1 MKANLL
7 LVTLLLL
14 TSLPGGAQT
23 KIVIPAGSPEDKALN
38 QIQAENDQQ
47 KRISML
53 EDFVQTYGSNP
64 QAVAYGNWQLAQQY
78 AASDPAK
85 ALAYG
90 DKALAAMPNVLEILQ
105 SQTDLAQQAKDY
117 PKVVEYAVRGAGVV
131 NGIAKQPK
139 PAGMSDEEF
148 ASQTA
153 RDKQAAQ
160 PVYDYLQAAAY
171 NAVISENDPR
181 KRLALTEKFS
191 SGFSGGK
198 MADQVN
204 ALAIASLQEM
214 GDLPRMVAY
223 GDKILAAEPDN
234 VQVLTLMANAFAED
248 PKGAYLPKADSYA
261 RRAID
266 AAKKNPNPSD
276 ASLRITEGFAHEVL
290 GYTLLRQEKTPA
302 AIAELKTAASML
314 KDDPAKY
321 SITLYRLGFA
331 YAKSNRIAEA
341 KETLAEAVKVQGPFQ
356 QASRELLE
364 KVNARPVAKKAN

>member
-139 PAGMSDEEF
+139 PAAMSDEES

-160 PVYDYLQAAAY
+160 PV
-171 NAVISENDPR
+171 
-181 KRLALTEKFS
+181 
-191 SGFSGGK
+191 
-198 MADQVN
+198 
-204 ALAIASLQEM
+204 
-214 GDLPRMVAY
+214 
-223 GDKILAAEPDN
+223 
-234 VQVLTLMANAFAED
+234 
-248 PKGAYLPKADSYA
+248 
-261 RRAID
+261 
-266 AAKKNPNPSD
+266 
-276 ASLRITEGFAHEVL
+276 
-290 GYTLLRQEKTPA
+290 
-302 AIAELKTAASML
+302 
-314 KDDPAKY
+314 
-321 SITLYRLGFA
+321 
-331 YAKSNRIAEA
+331 
-341 KETLAEAVKVQGPFQ
+341 
-356 QASRELLE
+356 
-364 KVNARPVAKKAN
+364 